1 MILYHF
7 TTSPFA
13 RRVRLT
19 LALKGVSAELR
30 DARADPEHA
39 ARVKSL
45 NPLHTVPVLIDEER
59 VICDSNAICQY
70 LDRKFVEPPLWPA
83 GLTGAEAFE
92 YQALSDSVIVTLSD
106 LGMRYAPL
114 HDAAQFQPVRELF
127 IGRVQRALDALARK
141 VVSRG
146 PGPLCGGSWSGAD
159 IALYTTVAWLSGLP
173 ARAATFPA
181 VQGVL
186 KLGWSLPPEL
196 VHWAEQHR
204 SRADVAA
211 LG

>member
-19 LALKGVSAELR
+19 LALKGLSAELR

-39 ARVKSL
+39 ASVKSL
-45 NPLHTVPVLIDEER
+45 NPLHTVPVLIDGER

-83 GLTGAEAFE
+83 GLAGAEAFE
-92 YQALSDSVIVTLSD
+92 YLALSDSVINTLSD
-106 LGMRYAPL
+106 MGMRYAPI
-114 HDAAQFQPVRELF
+114 HDAAQFHSVREQL
-127 IGRVQRALDALARK
+127 IGRVQRALDTLARRVAHK
-141 VVSRG
+141 G
-146 PGPLCGGSWSGAD
+146 QEPLCAGSWSGAD
-159 IALYTTVAWLSGLP
+159 IALYTTVAWLSGMP

-181 VQGVL
+181 ARAVL
-186 KLGWSLPPEL
+186 SLGWSLPPEL
-196 VHWAEQHR
+196 LDWAEQQR